1 MKLKIRTGRFWGIFI
16 SKLEREN
23 KLLKKPSTGSKPKA
37 DKGKSS
43 STEDTADSIH
53 KIRKKIEK
61 ILLEREE
68 KKLWDL

>member
-1 MKLKIRTGRFWGIFI
+1 M
-16 SKLEREN
+16 
-23 KLLKKPSTGSKPKA
+23 KKPSKGSKSKT

-43 STEDTADSIH
+43 STDESPDSIH

>member
-1 MKLKIRTGRFWGIFI
+1 M
-16 SKLEREN
+16 
-23 KLLKKPSTGSKPKA
+23 KKPLTGCKPKA

-43 STEDTADSIH
+43 STEDSADSIH

-68 KKLWDL
+68 KKLWEL